1 MPLNSRYAASDLQLV
16 LQRKLNPIRPF
27 ARAGGAT
34 AHEGYENEHALVI
47 FPVHDT
53 SEDDAIRA
61 GSMLETIETGLDR
74 VASDIKQAVN
84 DNKKIILPVT
94 ELQKILGLSRRNH
107 WVTLTYDPIQN
118 TATLI
123 DSRPWY
129 ISFLYPTKPME
140 NQLRNG
146 LSRIL
151 GAEKIAAMTFH
162 KIHQGVQHNDT
173 HCGAWTAANI
183 MGLAGV
189 DDEPHSVKQQG
200 NAFTR
205 DDEVGIVNRNMDI
218 AQDPSPRCVKPT
230 GWFQRLLIKLGFR
243 KSSLDDAEV
252 GIELVNLGPCSYR
265 QINKAAPGLPTT
277 VDLKA
282 KSGPVQETL
291 DPTITP
297 VDKPDHDADADEAD
311 SFSFPSL

>member
-16 LQRKLNPIRPF
+16 LQRKLNPIRNSDGTEKILF
-27 ARAGGAT
+27 RAGGAT

-123 DSRPWY
+123 DSRPC
-129 ISFLYPTKPME
+129 
-140 NQLRNG
+140 
-146 LSRIL
+146 L
-151 GAEKIAAMTFH
+151 G
-162 KIHQGVQHNDT
+162 
-173 HCGAWTAANI
+173 
-183 MGLAGV
+183 
-189 DDEPHSVKQQG
+189 S
-200 NAFTR
+200 
-205 DDEVGIVNRNMDI
+205 
-218 AQDPSPRCVKPT
+218 
-230 GWFQRLLIKLGFR
+230 
-243 KSSLDDAEV
+243 
-252 GIELVNLGPCSYR
+252 
-265 QINKAAPGLPTT
+265 
-277 VDLKA
+277 
-282 KSGPVQETL
+282 
-291 DPTITP
+291 
-297 VDKPDHDADADEAD
+297 
-311 SFSFPSL
+311 